1 MKILNYND
9 YFRKSLND
17 IYLELKQE
25 NSFRHLNEFLYKLQ
39 GESSF
44 NDYIIGLLY
53 ESSFVVCS
61 LSLKYLPDDK
71 QLQNNIK
78 FLKKF
83 SNIKELKENLTL
95 GTLLSFL
102 EDTSFFYN
110 SDFNFKKKSL
120 ENSLKDK
127 EYIINIF
134 PSFLNDLLFCFNKYN
149 ISEIMDEYIKNVS
162 MEDKNAFN
170 KTVNISVNNLI
181 DLESK
186 DFSDFKC
193 MILEIMESYYIY
205 KKYLLSNNFLFDD
218 SDIKLISMIEN
229 DLLSTVFSSVNN
241 KEILSKLVSGYLEFK
256 LLSKDKLI
264 KVKEYYND
272 KNARK
277 DIQKIIKKSY
287 KLRNSST

>member
-9 YFRKSLND
+9 YFRKNLND

-25 NSFRHLNEFLYKLQ
+25 NSFKRLNELLYKLQ
-39 GESSF
+39 KKSSF

-53 ESSFVVCS
+53 ESSFVVSS

-127 EYIINIF
+127 KYIINIF
-134 PSFLNDLLFCFNKYN
+134 PSFLNDLLFYFNKYN
-149 ISEIMDEYIKNVS
+149 ISEIMDEYVKYVS

-241 KEILSKLVSGYLEFK
+241 KEILSKIVSGYIEFK